1 MDMDMTYWL
10 MLEKKFPNFTVCILD
25 NESPEN
31 GKIVFTP
38 EVDGKGGEYNNFTKD
53 DGSSV
58 YPTYKPQSIGP
69 GIKDMTYVWI

>member
-1 MDMDMTYWL
+1 

-31 GKIVFTP
+31 DKIVFTP

-58 YPTYKPQSIGP
+58 HPTFTPETIGS
-69 GIKDMTYVWI
+69 GNGYGYDLC